1 LEADLLI
8 NMNKSLRLKK
18 RTILEQSKLQR
29 GPDADKQQEKIE
41 KLNSIVAEQIAIF
54 KENKKQF
61 IEI

>member
-1 LEADLLI
+1 
-8 NMNKSLRLKK
+8 MNKSLRLKK